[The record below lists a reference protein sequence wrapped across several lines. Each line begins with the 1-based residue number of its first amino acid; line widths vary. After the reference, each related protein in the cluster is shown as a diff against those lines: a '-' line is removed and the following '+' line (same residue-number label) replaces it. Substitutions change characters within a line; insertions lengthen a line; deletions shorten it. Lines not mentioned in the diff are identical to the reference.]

1 MTSCRA
7 RCPTLA
13 AALAP
18 LVLLA
23 LHALPASA
31 QRMFRSD
38 TALTVTIT
46 TDLKSFIRERD
57 SLKLAP
63 HPAVFSYVDSGGAT
77 VKLPVTV
84 KARGHYRRQARN
96 CDFPPVWL
104 NFKSDS
110 VRRSLLGGLRK
121 LKITTNCRPGN
132 SEFEQY
138 ILQEYLVYRAF
149 AAFTDASPRT
159 RLARI
164 TYADA
169 LGKEKPITTW
179 AFFWEDMDDV
189 AIRLHRKV
197 FTANGAL
204 FDDLEQEPLRIVS
217 VFEYFAGGTDWS
229 VSAQH
234 NIALLS
240 DTAVKIMPVAFDWD
254 FSGAVDARYAV
265 TDARLRIHRVTD
277 RLYRGVCMKPEE
289 FKATMDLFRSK
300 RAAIDGLFATVP
312 QLSPDRV
319 KRMQGFFN
327 DFWKSTETPKG
338 LQGLQRD
345 FADDCQKVGN

>member
-1 MTSCRA
+1 MTPA
-7 RCPTLA
+7 RSRRPTLA

-18 LVLLA
+18 LALLA
-23 LHALPASA
+23 LVTLPAPA
-31 QRMFRSD
+31 QRLFRSD
-38 TALTVTIT
+38 TALNVTIT

-63 HPAVFSYVDSGGAT
+63 HPAVLSYVDSGGAT

-84 KARGHYRRQARN
+84 KARGHYRRQSRN

-104 NFKSDS
+104 NFKTDS
-110 VRRSLLGGLRK
+110 VRRSLLGGLKK

-132 SEFEQY
+132 NEYEQY
-138 ILQEYLVYRAF
+138 ILQEYLLYRAF
-149 AAFTDASPRT
+149 ATLTDASPRT

-189 AIRLHRKV
+189 AIRMHRKV
-197 FTANGAL
+197 FTATGAL
-204 FDDLEQEPLRIVS
+204 FDDVEQEPLRIIS
-217 VFEYFAGGTDWS
+217 VFEYFAGNTDWS
-229 VSAQH
+229 VNAQH
-234 NIALLS
+234 NIALLA
-240 DTAVKIMPVAFDWD
+240 DTTMRILPVAFDWD

-265 TDARLRIHRVTD
+265 TDAQLRIRRVTD

-289 FKATMDLFRSK
+289 FKATIDLFRSR
-300 RAAIDGLFATVP
+300 RAAIDGLFAAVP
-312 QLSPDRV
+312 QISPDRV

-327 DFWKSTETPKG
+327 DFWKSTDNPKN
-338 LQGLQRD
+338 LQRD
-345 FADDCQKVGN
+345 FADDCQKIGN